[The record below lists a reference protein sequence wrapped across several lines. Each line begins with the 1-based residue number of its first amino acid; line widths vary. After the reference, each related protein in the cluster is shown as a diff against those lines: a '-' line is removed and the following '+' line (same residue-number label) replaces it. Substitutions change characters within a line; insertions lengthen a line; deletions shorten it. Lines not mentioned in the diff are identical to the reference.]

1 MPRILVVDDSEVD
14 RRLLAG
20 LLADADAM
28 QVDFARHGADAL
40 QQLAILVPDL
50 VVTDIHMPEVNGLE
64 LVTAAREKYPQLPFI
79 LVTAQGNEEL
89 AVKALQSGAAS
100 YVPKRLLAEELV
112 ETVRRVLSVVSR
124 ERTQTQLGDCRVA
137 QSTDYVLE
145 NDPRLVSSLVGHLQD
160 EFSKAGLVDE
170 SDRMRVGIALEE
182 ALVNALYHGNLEVS
196 SEVKERDYEEY
207 QNLIDQRRKESPYQE
222 RRLYVRVTI
231 TRDEARVVIRDEG
244 QGFDPSA
251 VPDPTDPANLE
262 KLSGRGLLLMRTF
275 MDEVFHEHRGRQV
288 TLVKRKGKKEG
299 S

>member
-20 LLADADAM
+20 LLEDGDSM
-28 QVDFARHGADAL
+28 KVDFAQHGADAL
-40 QQLAILVPDL
+40 RQLEVSVPDV

-64 LVTAAREKYPQLPFI
+64 LVTAAREKFPQLPFI

-112 ETVRRVLSVVSR
+112 ETVRRILSVMST
-124 ERTQTQLGDCRVA
+124 EKNQAKLGDCRIS
-137 QSTDYVLE
+137 QTTDYVLE
-145 NDPRLVSSLVGHLQD
+145 NDPRLVSSLVGHMQE
-160 EFSKAGLVDE
+160 EFARSGICDE

-196 SEVKERDYEEY
+196 SDVKERDYEEY
-207 QNLIDQRRKESPYQE
+207 QNLIDTRRTLSPYKE
-222 RRLYVRVTI
+222 RRLYVRVSVS
-231 TRDEARVVIRDEG
+231 RDEARVVIRDEG
-244 QGFDPSA
+244 LGFDPRK

-275 MDEVFHEHRGRQV
+275 MDEVSHDHGGRQV
-288 TLVKRKGKKEG
+288 TLVKRKGK
-299 S
+299 SVA